1 MKELSKPYP
10 TYEECEYL
18 WEYYQTPPHVVRHCR
33 AVSKTAVLLAK
44 EMNQYGYAFDVELLA
59 VSGWLHDM
67 MRLQEDHGGAA
78 ARELRLLG
86 YDNVADVVAIHMSYH
101 LDPDKEDIMET
112 DLLCFA
118 DRLVIED
125 QYSGLVRRME
135 YIIEKSKKYYHDA
148 EPRIRN
154 SFGRTRQFKKIVE
167 AIIGKDIEEIEHMVD
182 PLD

>member
-1 MKELSKPYP
+1 MRELTKPYP
-10 TYEECEYL
+10 TYDECVYL
-18 WEYYQTPPHVVRHCR
+18 WDYYQTPVHVIRHCR
-33 AVSKTAVLLAK
+33 AVSKTAVLLAE
-44 EMNQYGYAFDVELLA
+44 EMNRHGYSYDVELLKTA
-59 VSGWLHDM
+59 GLLHDM
-67 MRLQEDHGGAA
+67 MRLSEDHGGAA
-78 ARELRLLG
+78 AKELRQMG
-86 YDNVADVVAIHMSYH
+86 YDNVADVVALHMSYH
-101 LDPDKEDIMET
+101 LDPEKKDITET

-135 YIIEKSKKYYHDA
+135 YIIEKSKKYYPDA

-167 AIIGKDIEEIEHMVD
+167 AILGKDIEEIDGMVD